1 VRIGNMEAT
10 LTKGDNKQ
18 MTPSETIAHL
28 QEEIMHLN
36 RSVGYFKMKAAEARC
51 DVTSRIH
58 RIVDHRL
65 DNIRG
70 YADRPN
76 PNGQEIM
83 ALVKEINIK
92 LQEIGIHE

>member
-1 VRIGNMEAT
+1 
-10 LTKGDNKQ
+10 

-51 DVTSRIH
+51 DVTSRVH
-58 RIVDHRL
+58 RSTAHRL
-65 DNIRG
+65 DNIYR

-83 ALVKEINIK
+83 ALVKEITTK
-92 LQEIGIHE
+92 LQEIDINE